1 MPQEKQAAAKN
12 NGRKW
17 NRNGS
22 EIGENGAS
30 CVVG

>member
-22 EIGENGAS
+22 AIGGSDAG